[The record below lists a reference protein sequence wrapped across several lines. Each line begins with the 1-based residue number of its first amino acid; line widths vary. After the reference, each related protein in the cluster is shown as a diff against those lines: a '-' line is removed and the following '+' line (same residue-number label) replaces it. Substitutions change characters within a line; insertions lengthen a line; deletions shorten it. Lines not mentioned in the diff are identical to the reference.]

1 MHIIL
6 EIVAAVLFADFIS
19 GVMHWVEDS
28 YGNPEWPVIGP
39 LVIRPNILH
48 HEEPSAFTKHSWLRS
63 ASVLLIPG
71 AIVLAAAWA
80 CGMLTWHVML
90 VVALG
95 VNANQFHKWNHMPA
109 KQKGKFVVLLQKLFI
124 LQTPQQ
130 HGRHHAKYK
139 DTNYCVITNFVNP
152 VLEEVNFWRRLEGG
166 IAVLFGV
173 SKRPDATVSL
183 KPRRPRNA
191 AIPRLSFNLFRPL

>member
-1 MHIIL
+1 MPRQKLRQQTLEEDMHIIL

-39 LVIRPNILH
+39 LVIRPNIVR

-95 VNANQFHKWNHMPA
+95 LNANQFHKWNHMPA
-109 KQKGKFVVLLQKLFI
+109 KQKENSWFCF
-124 LQTPQQ
+124 
-130 HGRHHAKYK
+130 RS
-139 DTNYCVITNFVNP
+139 CSF
-152 VLEEVNFWRRLEGG
+152 FRRRNSMAG
-166 IAVLFGV
+166 IMPNTRTRTIA
-173 SKRPDATVSL
+173 
-183 KPRRPRNA
+183 
-191 AIPRLSFNLFRPL
+191 

>member
-28 YGNPEWPVIGP
+28 YDNPEWPVIGP

-63 ASVLLIPG
+63 DSVLLIPG

-90 VVALG
+90 VVAS
-95 VNANQFHKWNHMPA
+95 ASMP
-109 KQKGKFVVLLQKLFI
+109 
-124 LQTPQQ
+124 
-130 HGRHHAKYK
+130 
-139 DTNYCVITNFVNP
+139 TNSTNGTTCRQNKKENSWFC
-152 VLEEVNFWRRLEGG
+152 FR
-166 IAVLFGV
+166 
-173 SKRPDATVSL
+173 SC
-183 KPRRPRNA
+183 
-191 AIPRLSFNLFRPL
+191 SFFRPATAWPASCQIQGHELLRDHQFR